1 MFLNKNG
8 LQILE
13 IENLDRKKNFILNCF
28 TEYFSSEFKISFFH
42 HWYALLGKDAAN
54 TYHYLLKTVTSRC
67 SIRQVSCSVQ
77 CSRSVASDS
86 LRLYGLQ
93 HTRFPCPSPAPG
105 LCSNSGPLSRWC
117 HPAISSSVITFS
129 YCLQSFPASGSF
141 PKSQFFASGGQGIG
155 VSTST

>member
-1 MFLNKNG
+1 MPVFLNKNG

-86 LRLYGLQ
+86 LRLFGLQ
-93 HTRFPCPSPAPG
+93 HTRF
-105 LCSNSGPLSRWC
+105 CSWKIEIYTVSKNKTRSLLWLRSWTPLLPNSDLNW
-117 HPAISSSVITFS
+117 
-129 YCLQSFPASGSF
+129 
-141 PKSQFFASGGQGIG
+141 KK
-155 VSTST
+155 